1 MDKIRE
7 LKDEAKRRNET
18 AEREAFRQIAEQYT
32 RLPLMIDCG
41 EHCELSEELTRS
53 MNDLV
58 ARRDGTPVPHKKAIV
73 QLLEFRWSF
82 PSAIWQSVGSR
93 LVCKPTRL
101 YFANTLAFFHALQL
115 LCDWAAM
122 LARLAKDLDS
132 PRYSD
137 SVECLS
143 ECRKW
148 LDNEGG
154 CPHLDAAA
162 LAECLV
168 RIHRLL
174 LTESAL
180 ADKPPR
186 PRSVIISGLD
196 ERAQAELAQMIRTAR
211 RKPKKSTTGKGKQTP
226 FMKRQLEIFRAYLDK
241 HPVCA
246 SYSLITRARQCWNTH
261 RAEWDKTAEN
271 RTGYT
276 SYKTLAQ
283 AV

>member
-18 AEREAFRQIAEQYT
+18 AEREAFRLIAEQYT

-154 CPHLDAAA
+154 CPHIDAAA

-168 RIHRLL
+168 WLHELL
-174 LTESAL
+174 RTEAAL
-180 ADKPPR
+180 ADKTPR
-186 PRSVIISGLD
+186 PKAVILSGFD
-196 ERAQAELAQMIRTAR
+196 ERAQADLALTIRAAK
-211 RKPKKSTTGKGKQTP
+211 RKPKPGKRRGATDKSALKDRNDVVTEMRRLRKKTKLP
-226 FMKRQLEIFRAYLDK
+226 WPEIVSRMRKNSAYK
-241 HPVCA
+241 
-246 SYSLITRARQCWNTH
+246 SRMSRIS
-261 RAEWDKTAEN
+261 DKTWIRYA
-271 RTGYT
+271 
-276 SYKTLAQ
+276 S
-283 AV
+283 